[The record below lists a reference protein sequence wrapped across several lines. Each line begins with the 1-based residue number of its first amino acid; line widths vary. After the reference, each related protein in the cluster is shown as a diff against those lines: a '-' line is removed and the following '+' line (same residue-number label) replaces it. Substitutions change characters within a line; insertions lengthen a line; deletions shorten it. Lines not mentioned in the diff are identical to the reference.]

1 MQKRWSGLQDIFCFN
16 AITRDGAAKQ
26 TKLWQ
31 NVWLVC
37 RFATL
42 WLRLDGGFAVLADQ
56 NACAVENGL
65 LKNAKIGEKML
76 TEVLCGRLNPRL
88 VGVWSACEV
97 ENKAFYLIQTN
108 KRQTKS

>member
-37 RFATL
+37 RFAAL
-42 WLRLDGGFAVLADQ
+42 WSRLDGGFAVLADQ
-56 NACAVENGL
+56 NACTVENGL
-65 LKNAKIGEKML
+65 LARWKIRLFVKYKL
-76 TEVLCGRLNPRL
+76 INGRLNPNWTNF
-88 VGVWSACEV
+88 WSAGTGKNAREYS
-97 ENKAFYLIQTN
+97 NLADF
-108 KRQTKS
+108 

>member
-37 RFATL
+37 RFAAL
-42 WLRLDGGFAVLADQ
+42 WSRLDGGFAVLADQ
-56 NACAVENGL
+56 NACAVQNGL
-65 LKNAKIGEKML
+65 LEK
-76 TEVLCGRLNPRL
+76 
-88 VGVWSACEV
+88 V
-97 ENKAFYLIQTN
+97 ETGG
-108 KRQTKS
+108 